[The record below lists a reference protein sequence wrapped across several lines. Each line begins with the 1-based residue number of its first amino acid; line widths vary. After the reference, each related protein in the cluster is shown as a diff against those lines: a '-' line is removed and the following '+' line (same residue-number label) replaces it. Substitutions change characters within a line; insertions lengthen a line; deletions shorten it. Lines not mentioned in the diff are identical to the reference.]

1 MEKTITDTQ
10 AVLQTIEKAFAKFM
24 ELAQGP
30 GKDLAND
37 IVAKGFMDKA
47 LNALLY
53 VLLVITTLIVGKVII
68 RFVKNAT
75 DLSPEDLAITRILVG
90 IFGGFFI
97 FLFSLCAYCNIQDAL
112 LIKYH
117 PQAWFAEKVVEKVVK

>member
-1 MEKTITDTQ
+1 MEKTLTDTQ

-37 IVAKGFMDKA
+37 IVAKGFMDKT

-53 VLLVITTLIVGKVII
+53 VLLVIATFIVGKVIV
-68 RFVKNAT
+68 RTVKNSKTFNSDDVSMAK
-75 DLSPEDLAITRILVG
+75 ILVG
-90 IFGGFFI
+90 AFGGLFI
-97 FLFSLCAYCNIQDAL
+97 LLFSLCAYCNIQDAL

-117 PQAWFAEKVVEKVVK
+117 PQAWFAEKVVERVVR